1 MTSAASSSN
10 RPFNVTLFA
19 GLLAL
24 SAVVMIWVG
33 SMAAGYYV
41 PAIALLL
48 EAALLWLG
56 KGKRL
61 FEAVLLINQ
70 ITGLVLILDLWL
82 GGGLGESWGD
92 LKLDISGV
100 MLLTNLAF
108 GGPLLS
114 LLAVPLLALL
124 RFGQA
129 TPAWFAHPRA

>member
-1 MTSAASSSN
+1 MTPAARLSN
-10 RPFNVTLFA
+10 RPLNATLFA

-24 SAVVMIWVG
+24 CAMVMVWIG

-41 PAIALLL
+41 PALALLL

-70 ITGLVLILDLWL
+70 AAGLVLILDLWL
-82 GGGLGESWGD
+82 GGGLGD

-114 LLAVPLLALL
+114 LLAAPLLLLL

-129 TPAWFAHPRA
+129 TPAWFARA